1 MRESFLIIGMIGF
14 IPLFSFGSG
23 SPFTSVQTGGNGN
36 WNDGLTWGNTS
47 NNVAGV
53 DYPAAGDVV
62 TIGNGRTIT
71 LTAAA
76 ACGNITLG
84 SWGSEQLVLGTYN
97 LSISGNISKVSNFT
111 SISASSGYV
120 IMNGTSQTIQV
131 NGGLTIPNLRLS
143 NSTNIT
149 MGTQNDLTISGNFD
163 CQTGATTFTDNTSA
177 SNAGKLNI
185 TGTCTAPNCS
195 FTIANDHVVP
205 GIDFSNCT
213 SNPIQVGTVIL
224 NPTGSTVTFGSKN
237 VNTTTAFSGTNVG
250 NITATGTVTVTGG
263 GATPPTLTA
272 ASNPTVDANFNLTFS
287 DNSTW
292 RAAITSVKYGSTTLT
307 VTTDYTIGSGTLTL
321 KPSGSSSSGLRTA
334 GTQTVT
340 VIATGYSNATVS
352 QAILAG
358 AATKLGMSTQPVA
371 PASNGAVLATQ
382 PVVLIQ
388 DQYSNTTTSTANVVA
403 TATSSLWTIGG
414 TTTKAGVSGTSTFTN
429 ITAGYGSSVTG
440 ATITFTSTGLTPVNS
455 ASFNIPAIVY
465 TTFYSQNAADL
476 SSVNSWWSS
485 TDGTGSHPSNFT
497 TSGNTFIVQAGHSC
511 SSSANIAFTNTTLT
525 VNGTFTPA
533 AASVISGGTL
543 NGSGTIQ
550 VTRVGASSSS
560 DDFGT
565 QYTLTSQTL
574 TNLTVEYIGT
584 SGTQYIYTAHN
595 YGTVKINNAVNHSN
609 NSSCWTSYINNLIV
623 VSGKTFTVDYC
634 VNIRSSITNNGTI
647 AGANDLYLKDGAGT
661 YTIDG
666 NGNYSNIKLEH
677 SNGTYTISG
686 NNTITTLNWAADG
699 NLILNCG
706 TTTTVTTVSNYWSG
720 RNITGPTTVG
730 QYARFVNTNTF
741 TMHSGFGSSNSYI
754 AVGGPYSGT
763 PGTNVTSQNSS
774 QVAQCVVATP
784 DIALSS
790 SNPAVT
796 ASNVAKS
803 SLKNAIYK
811 FTTAITTS
819 SATLNSVVY
828 STTVTAASDI
838 TKYQLWFNTSDDL
851 STANQIGT
859 DITTSLG
866 SGTHTFTGLTQ
877 VISSGTTGYFWIT
890 VDVASGATIS
900 NTLSVS
906 SAITTSNLTFASGN
920 KTGTAYIG
928 GIQTIAAAASLS
940 VSSATL
946 SNFTYV
952 VGSGP
957 SAYQSFNLSGLNLT
971 NAPGNITVTAPTDY
985 VVCNTSGGTYGSTTT
1000 IAYSSATLSATAV
1013 YVRLKSGLSAAN
1025 YTSENVTFTGGGY
1038 SGATIVACSGTVGQI
1053 YYFIGGNPSN
1063 WSSANNWST
1072 SCGGG
1077 SCSCSPTANDSII
1090 IGCGAEWYNN
1100 NNSRW
1105 LVIDQNVT
1113 VKGFAILNLMQV
1125 SISGTNTLN
1134 VNGGL
1139 LIGNLSSWNIPA
1151 QGLLNVASGNLNV
1164 SGDLSL
1170 GYNNDTHGLR
1180 WDDGTI
1186 TVSGN
1191 VICSDAGNLDADQS
1205 DGTNKTNKPGG
1216 DANSTPLPSPVPTY
1230 AGYFVMNGTNKY
1242 IQVNN
1247 SIDIPKLRIAS
1258 TSITKTGSASL
1269 FVSGNLDVPNPS
1281 TPFTCSAGTVE
1292 LDGSITNA
1300 SNLAIAVS
1308 GGTFKCFSTTAS
1320 PTISGISITGGSTFV
1335 LGGSTATTLNV
1346 SGNVDVTNGTLTFGS
1361 ASYAK
1366 NLAISGSLNV
1376 GASGTVNV
1384 SAYNATHTLSS
1395 TAVSNSGT
1403 IDLFTSANQVCNATF
1418 TQSANSTLAGILDFN
1433 DLTFA
1438 AVGSTKTTTLGSD
1451 FTVHGNL
1458 SIGNNNSMIFGSSN
1472 RTISVIGNLSGV
1484 GLIDMSS
1491 STHTLNLGGA
1501 TNAISTFTT
1510 DANASTVNYN
1520 GTTQSV
1526 FSSANY
1532 RNLTISGSGTKT
1544 ISGAITVNND
1554 LTISAGTFDISA
1566 SNYAI
1571 SSKGNIVNNGTFTAR
1586 SGIFTMNGTVDQTI
1600 SGSNSLA
1607 FYDLTINKA
1616 SNKVILSKDASSTH
1630 TLTLTAGNV
1639 DVGAYTL
1646 TATAIS
1652 GGSASSFIITSSA
1665 YNAGGASGYLKLL
1678 QVNGSEKIFPIGVSN
1693 SSYTPCSITNSGTA
1707 QDFKVRVFSGVYA
1720 NGLTGSI
1727 AADLIK
1733 LVNRTWDITPVVQS
1747 GINAII
1753 KLQWTSTEEGATF
1766 ASNRSSAVLSKNRH
1780 TSGDDLWNAQ
1790 PSGTVTG
1797 SGPYTIANTTGISTF
1812 SNFGAGIPGSLL
1824 PIELSTFN
1832 ASISGD
1838 NVKIKWS
1845 TLSETNNDYFTLEKS
1860 IDGENW
1866 SSIYTC
1872 DGAGTS
1878 TNVHNYSFID
1888 EDPYSGLNYYRLKQT
1903 DFNGNFVYSS
1913 VESIDIKNDSVSF
1926 VIYPNPAFLEE
1937 STVIVKGVC
1946 VETAS
1951 ISIENLSGIQMCS
1964 GLVEISKSPI
1974 KIKLADICYLQAGTY
1989 FITIKGKN
1997 IVQNKRIVIK

>member
-1 MRESFLIIGMIGF
+1 MISEGIASIMRKSFLIIGMLVIHY
-14 IPLFSFGSG
+14 IAVATDYSSNA
-23 SPFTSVQTGGNGN
+23 SGN
-36 WNDGLTWGNTS
+36 WNNSSTWSPTGVPGASDNVIITVGNT
-47 NNVAGV
+47 V
-53 DYPAAGDVV
+53 
-62 TIGNGRTIT
+62 T
-71 LTAAA
+71 LTADA
-76 ACGNITLG
+76 ACTNLSIGA
-84 SWGSEQLVLGTYN
+84 WGSEVLALGAYN
-97 LSISGNISKVSNFT
+97 LSVSGNISRT
-111 SISASSGYV
+111 GGMSITASTGYV
-120 IMNGTSQTIQV
+120 ILNGTSQTITV
-131 NGGLTIPNLRLS
+131 NGGITIPNLRLT
-143 NSTNIT
+143 NSTTIS
-149 MGTQNDLTISGNFD
+149 MGTQSDLTITGNFD
-163 CQTGATTFTDNTSA
+163 CQTGSSTFTDNTLAWNS
-177 SNAGKLNI
+177 GKLYV
-185 TGTCTAPNCS
+185 TGTCTAPNCI
-195 FTIANDHVVP
+195 FTITNDHVSP
-205 GIDFSNCT
+205 GIDFSSST

-224 NPTGSTVTFGSKN
+224 NPTGSIVTFGNKN

-321 KPSGSSSSGLRTA
+321 KPSGSSNSGLRTA

-340 VIATGYSNATVS
+340 IIATGYSNATVS

-358 AATKLGMSTQPVA
+358 AATKLGISTQPGCTTNPATLSTQPV
-371 PASNGAVLATQ
+371 VY
-382 PVVLIQ
+382 IQ
-388 DQYSNTTTSTANVVA
+388 DQYGNTTTSTATV
-403 TATSSLWTIGG
+403 TAAVGAGTWTIGG
-414 TTTKAGVSGTSTFTN
+414 TTGIAGVSGTSTFTN
-429 ITAGYGSSVTG
+429 LSVTAASSVTG
-440 ATITFTSTGLTPVNS
+440 ATITFTCGALTSVTS
-455 ASFNIPAIVY
+455 ATFNIPAPVF
-465 TTFYSQNAADL
+465 TTFYSQNATDL
-476 SSVNSWWSS
+476 SSLNSWWSS

-525 VNGTFTPA
+525 VNGTFTPVA
-533 AASVISGGTL
+533 AAVISGGTL

-560 DDFGT
+560 DDFGS
-565 QYTLTSQTL
+565 QYTLSSQTL
-574 TNLTVEYIGT
+574 TNLIVEYIGAT
-584 SGTQYIYTAHN
+584 GTQYIYSPHS
-595 YGTVKINNAVNHSN
+595 YGTVKASNSVTHSN

-790 SNPAVT
+790 SNPAVI

-803 SLKNAIYK
+803 SLKNPIYK
-811 FTTAITTS
+811 FTTAITTA
-819 SATLNSVVY
+819 SATINSVAFI
-828 STTVTAASDI
+828 TTNTAAADI
-838 TKYQLWFNTSDDL
+838 TKYQLWFKTSDDL
-851 STANQIGT
+851 STAIQIGT

-877 VISSGTTGYFWIT
+877 VINSGTTGYFWIT

-928 GIQTIAAAASLS
+928 GTQTISAAASLS
-940 VSSATL
+940 VSTATL

-957 SAYQSFNLSGLNLT
+957 SAYQSFNLSGSNLT

-1000 IAYSSATLSATAV
+1000 IAYTSSTLSATPV

-1025 YTSENVTFTGGGY
+1025 YNSENVTFTGGGS
-1038 SGATIVACSGTVGQI
+1038 SGATVVACSGTVGQI
-1053 YYFIGGNPSN
+1053 YYYIGGNPSN

-1077 SCSCSPTANDSII
+1077 TCSCTPTLNDSIV
-1090 IGCGAEWYNN
+1090 IGCGAEWYNST
-1100 NNSRW
+1100 NSRW

-1113 VKGFAILNLMQV
+1113 VKGFTILNAMQV
-1125 SISGTNTLN
+1125 SISGTNTLT

-1139 LIGNLSSWNIPA
+1139 QIGNLSSWNIPA
-1151 QGLLNVASGNLNV
+1151 QGLLNVASGNLNI

-1191 VICSDAGNLDADQS
+1191 LICSDLGNLDTDQS
-1205 DGTNKTNKPGG
+1205 DGTNKSYKPGG
-1216 DANSTPLPSPVPTY
+1216 DSNSNPLPSPVPTY
-1230 AGYFVMNGTNKY
+1230 AGYLIMNGTNKT
-1242 IQVNN
+1242 IQVNYTIDIKNLRISSN
-1247 SIDIPKLRIAS
+1247 SIS
-1258 TSITKTGSASL
+1258 KTGSATL
-1269 FVSGNLDVPNPS
+1269 IVSGNLDIPNAS
-1281 TPFTCSAGTVE
+1281 TPFTCSTGIVE
-1292 LDGSITNA
+1292 LNSTITNA
-1300 SNLAIAVS
+1300 SNLSIVVS
-1308 GGTFKCFSTTAS
+1308 GGTFKYSSTTAS
-1320 PTISGISITGGSTFV
+1320 PTVSGISLAGGSTFV
-1335 LGGSTATTLNV
+1335 LGGSSTTTLNV
-1346 SGNVDVTNGTLTFGS
+1346 SGNVDVTNGTFTIGS
-1361 ASYAK
+1361 AAYSK
-1366 NLAISGSLNV
+1366 TLAITGNLTIGVSGTMNV
-1376 GASGTVNV
+1376 G
-1384 SAYNATHTLSS
+1384 AYNATHTLSC
-1395 TAVSNSGT
+1395 TLFSNSGT
-1403 IDLFTSANQVCNATF
+1403 FDMYRAASQVCNSTI
-1418 TQSANSTLAGILDFN
+1418 TPSADMSLGGILDFN

-1438 AVGSTKTTTLGSD
+1438 NVGSTKTITLASD
-1451 FTVHGNL
+1451 FTVNGAL
-1458 SIGNNNSMIFGSSN
+1458 SIGTNNGMLFGNSA
-1472 RTISVIGNLSGV
+1472 RTISVIGNLSGT
-1484 GLIDMSS
+1484 GIINMSS
-1491 STHTLNLGGA
+1491 STHTLNLGGT
-1501 TNAISTFTT
+1501 TNTISTFTT
-1510 DANASTVNYN
+1510 DASASTVNYN
-1520 GTTQSV
+1520 KSGDQSV
-1526 FSSANY
+1526 FTSANY

-1544 ISGAITVNND
+1544 LSGTITVNND
-1554 LTISAGTFDISA
+1554 LTISAGTLDA
-1566 SNYAI
+1566 SSGNNYAI
-1571 SSKGNIVNNGTFTAR
+1571 NLKGNVTNNGAYTAR
-1586 SGIFTMNGTVDQTI
+1586 SGVFTLNGTSDQTI
-1600 SGSNSLA
+1600 SGSNSIA

-1616 SNKVILSKDASSTH
+1616 SNKVILSKNTSSTH
-1630 TLTLTAGNV
+1630 TLTLTSGNI
-1639 DVGAYTL
+1639 DVGVYTF

-1652 GGSASSFIITSSA
+1652 GGSSSSYIATTTA
-1665 YNAGGASGYLKLL
+1665 YNASPAGYLKLL
-1678 QVNGSEKIFPIGVSN
+1678 SLNGAEKTLPVGTATTYN
-1693 SSYTPCSITNSGTA
+1693 PCYITNSGTA
-1707 QDFKVRVFSGVYA
+1707 QDFSVRVFTGVYA
-1720 NGLTGSI
+1720 NGLSGSI
-1727 AADLIK
+1727 AADLAK
-1733 LVNRTWDITPVVQS
+1733 LVNRTWEITPTVQT
-1747 GINAII
+1747 GISAII
-1753 KLQWTSTEEGATF
+1753 KLQWNLSDEGATF
-1766 ASNRSSAVLSKNRH
+1766 SSSRSTAGLSKNRH
-1780 TSGDDLWNAQ
+1780 IGGDNNWHVQA
-1790 PSGTVTG
+1790 SSAVTG
-1797 SGPYTIANTTGISTF
+1797 SEPFTISNTTGITTFSTF
-1812 SNFGAGIPGSLL
+1812 GVGIEGSTL
-1824 PIELSTFN
+1824 PIELTTFK
-1832 ASISGD
+1832 AVKKSELVIIS
-1838 NVKIKWS
+1838 WE
-1845 TLSETNNDYFTLEKS
+1845 TASETNNDYFTLEKS
-1860 IDGENW
+1860 MDGENW
-1866 SSIYTC
+1866 NTIFTC

-1878 TNVHNYSFID
+1878 TKTHNYSFPD
-1888 EDPYSGLNYYRLKQT
+1888 EEPFSGLNYYRLKQT
-1903 DFNGNFVYSS
+1903 DINGDFAYSKIET
-1913 VESIDIKNDSVSF
+1913 VEMKNDSVSF
-1926 VIYPNPAFLEE
+1926 ISYPNPAYLEE
-1937 STVIVKGVC
+1937 LIVIVKGIC

-1951 ISIENLSGIQMCS
+1951 ITIEDLSGRQMCS

-1974 KIKLADICYLQAGTY
+1974 KVKLSDLCNLQAGTY